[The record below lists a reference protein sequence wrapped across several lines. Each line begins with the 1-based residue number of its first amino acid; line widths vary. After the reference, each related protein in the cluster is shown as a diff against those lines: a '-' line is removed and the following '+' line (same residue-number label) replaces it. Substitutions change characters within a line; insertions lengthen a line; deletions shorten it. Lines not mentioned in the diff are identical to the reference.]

1 MFVLCSRIVWVFF
14 FLLVVC
20 MFISFFELSRFEC
33 NILVDVFCEKLS
45 YILKGNYFI
54 LEFYGCIYMNR

>member
-20 MFISFFELSRFEC
+20 MFISFFELSRFKC
-33 NILVDVFCEKLS
+33 NILADVFCEKMS
-45 YILKGNYFI
+45 YILKGDYFI
-54 LEFYGCIYMNR
+54 LEFYGCI